1 MNEDKVE
8 SADIIDAQI
17 ADDKISNGASASDSQ
32 DNSMVVSSLDEMI
45 RLSFRRLNELQ
56 NEAKKLKDMIEDSL
70 AGSEAYKIV
79 SEKAKDVANEKT
91 QVRKSLL
98 STPEMISLLNK
109 NKEIVSEIKEKRI
122 SISDYILEFQR
133 LSGANEIDLGDG
145 EVMQIENSAKLVKK
159 K

>member
-1 MNEDKVE
+1 MDDNKIEPNVV
-8 SADIIDAQI
+8 DAQI
-17 ADDKISNGASASDSQ
+17 VEEVPISDTLTSDTT
-32 DNSMVVSSLDEMI
+32 DNSTVVSSLDEMI

-56 NEAKKLKDMIEDSL
+56 NEAKKLKDMVEDAL

-79 SEKAKDVANEKT
+79 SEKAKETINEKT
-91 QVRKSLL
+91 QIRKNLL
-98 STPEMISLLNK
+98 SIPEMISLLNK
-109 NKEIVSEIKEKRI
+109 NKEISSEIKEKRI

-159 K
+159 R

>member
-1 MNEDKVE
+1 MNEDKIEPGIV
-8 SADIIDAQI
+8 DAQI
-17 ADDKISNGASASDSQ
+17 VDDTTSSDVSASDLD
-32 DNSMVVSSLDEMI
+32 DNSTVVSSLDEMI

-56 NEAKKLKDMIEDSL
+56 NEAKKLKDMVEDGL

-79 SEKAKDVANEKT
+79 SEKAKDAANEKT

-109 NKEIVSEIKEKRI
+109 NKEIASEIKEKRI

-145 EVMQIENSAKLVKK
+145 EVMQIENSAKLVRKK
-159 K
+159 